1 MEELTGKVAVITGG
15 ASGMGRAFADRF
27 AAAGMNVVLGDIE
40 EPVLAEAVTELEASG
55 AEVLGMRC
63 DVSDHESVLALRD
76 ATFDR
81 FGAAHVVCLNAGVA
95 GGGTILEQTVN
106 SWNWVLGVNLF
117 GIVHGLDAFLPGLV
131 EQDEGHVL
139 MTASIA
145 GHLSIAGLAPYN
157 ASKHATVTI
166 AESLYAELQEVGS
179 RVGVS
184 CLCPG
189 FVATNIFTSERNRPE
204 ALLDAP
210 IEPADPEREL
220 ARQAL
225 VEWMAANA
233 LGADTVAD
241 LVHDAVI
248 SDTFWIFTDDQH
260 LEAVAE
266 RHRAIRERRNPVT
279 GRLTEGLFD

>member
-27 AAAGMNVVLGDIE
+27 AAAGMSVVLGDIE
-40 EPVLAEAVTELEASG
+40 EPVLAEAVTELEATG

-63 DVSDHESVLALRD
+63 DVSDHESVLTLRD

-166 AESLYAELQEVGS
+166 AESLYAELQEAGS

-210 IEPADPEREL
+210 VEPVDPEREL

-266 RHRAIRERRNPVT
+266 RHGAIRERRNPVT

>member
-27 AAAGMNVVLGDIE
+27 AAAGMSVVLGDIE
-40 EPVLAEAVTELEASG
+40 EPVLAEAVAELEATG

-63 DVSDHESVLALRD
+63 DVSDHESVLTLRD

-166 AESLYAELQEVGS
+166 AESLYAELQEAGS

-210 IEPADPEREL
+210 VEPVDPEREL

-266 RHRAIRERRNPVT
+266 RHGAIRERRNPVT